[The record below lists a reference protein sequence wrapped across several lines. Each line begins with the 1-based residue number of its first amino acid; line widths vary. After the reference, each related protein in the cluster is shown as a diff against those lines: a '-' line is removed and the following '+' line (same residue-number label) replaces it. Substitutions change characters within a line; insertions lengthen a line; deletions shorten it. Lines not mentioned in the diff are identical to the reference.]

1 MIHVRATLNR
11 LINRLHICIFYIYAI
26 IIIIIKEEVMSLRGK
41 GGDMEGV
48 EESLRL

>member
-26 IIIIIKEEVMSLRGK
+26 IIIIKEEVMSLRGK

>member
-26 IIIIIKEEVMSLRGK
+26 IIIKEEVMSLRGK